1 MDLSR
6 TARLA
11 ARAVSARTARIAV
24 VATAVILPA
33 AALAATPAH
42 AVTDCT
48 VNGVH
53 RSGRLI
59 EGTPGDDTIVCS
71 RVEPGTVVDAKGGND
86 TITVTGEMDG
96 DIRAGGG
103 EDAVTVTR
111 SGRVGEG
118 GSVDGQGGHDRID
131 IDGIVDGRI
140 RGGQGGGDTIHL
152 TRHSKMTGHAGITG
166 VRETDTIVADAGC
179 DIARAVRDDTE
190 GVADAV
196 KAACMA

>member
-71 RVEPGTVVDAKGGND
+71 HVEPGTVVDAKGGND

-103 EDAVTVTR
+103 EDEITVTR
-111 SGRVGEG
+111 SGRIGG
-118 GSVDGQGGHDRID
+118 TGSVDGQGDDDRID
-131 IDGIVDGRI
+131 IDGTVDGRI
-140 RGGQGGGDTIHL
+140 RGGQGGDTIHL
-152 TRHSKMTGHAGITG
+152 TRHSKMTGHAGIPG

-179 DIARAVRDDTE
+179 DIARTVREDTQ

-196 KAACMA
+196 KVACMS